1 MRVPSISKTANFFWL
16 VILTLYRTIHRWAT
30 SNDQVIN
37 KLATGN
43 EQRLFVELRVG
54 ADEAEDDE
62 SVANFLVKG
71 THVAGDIYTVET
83 GVFTGK
89 RVQAQGW
96 VMWVIEPKP
105 LAFFEL
111 AA

>member
-1 MRVPSISKTANFFWL
+1 MFGGGWGQR
-16 VILTLYRTIHRWAT
+16 AT
-30 SNDQVIN
+30 DQVIN

-62 SVANFLVKG
+62 SVASFLVKG